1 MISRL
6 GTVVSFGLL
15 ITVIVF
21 GRDFASYLI
30 TSADVVSDSV
40 REQIP
45 VAFELDRA
53 RHMIEALAPQI
64 KKDRYAIA
72 REQVEL
78 ENLQSRI
85 DELVESQTL
94 EKRSLERLQKRLESQ
109 TKSRRRANGV
119 SRTEPI
125 ARIAETRFSTY
136 KTQEATLENLRR
148 TYDARREA
156 VESKQSNLELLVA
169 AKHQLSAEVEC
180 LEARQR
186 LTQVAGQQNDIHDDD
201 SQLMRTREL
210 IQDVET
216 RVRIAERMA
225 VTNHQVSDGVFN
237 IDDRTSKHISER
249 IGQYFADANSRGL
262 GVEAVATKT
271 GDLSAT
277 N

>member
-53 RHMIEALAPQI
+53 RHMIDALAPQI

-109 TKSRRRANGV
+109 SKSRRRGQWSLSNRADCTDRRNQILDLQNAG
-119 SRTEPI
+119 SHAGKPQTH
-125 ARIAETRFSTY
+125 
-136 KTQEATLENLRR
+136 LRR
-148 TYDARREA
+148 P
-156 VESKQSNLELLVA
+156 
-169 AKHQLSAEVEC
+169 
-180 LEARQR
+180 
-186 LTQVAGQQNDIHDDD
+186 
-201 SQLMRTREL
+201 
-210 IQDVET
+210 
-216 RVRIAERMA
+216 
-225 VTNHQVSDGVFN
+225 
-237 IDDRTSKHISER
+237 
-249 IGQYFADANSRGL
+249 SRGSRVKT
-262 GVEAVATKT
+262 VEPRVVGCRQASIVCRGRMPGGSTAVDA
-271 GDLSAT
+271 SRRPAE
-277 N
+277 